1 MLCKTRIKLAR
12 AHCAAQLARCTYCLR
27 VPLLCATSAG
37 SCAMDLWPSKPPAA
51 CCCPCSHHVCTGSC
65 AMNPWLSKPPTHAM
79 LLATSLLHL
88 SCMPC
93 CLLLPLPSPYLRRQ
107 LRRGLLCFVRLRRY
121 EHMTLQQCLH
131 GIRTRDIP
139 WMRREKGEAL
149 SLLYPWGAL
158 ADRSEQRLLV
168 PASPPL
174 PTCWG
179 EERTDNW
186 PGGSVGGVCC
196 MVR

>member
-1 MLCKTRIKLAR
+1 MQNSHNTCKGTLCSPACTMHLLFAR
-12 AHCAAQLARCTYCLR
+12 ALALRHFSRQLRYGPVAFQ
-27 VPLLCATSAG
+27 TS
-37 SCAMDLWPSKPPAA
+37 CPCHAA

-65 AMNPWLSKPPTHAM
+65 AMNPWLFKPPTHAM

-93 CLLLPLPSPYLRRQ
+93 CLLLPLPSPYLHRQ

-149 SLLYPWGAL
+149 SLLCPWGTL
-158 ADRSEQRLLV
+158 ADCSEQRCSW
-168 PASPPL
+168 PHPL
-174 PTCWG
+174 HPCLPDG
-179 EERTDNW
+179 LQ
-186 PGGSVGGVCC
+186 
-196 MVR
+196 